1 VLVAAAYIKGRVL
14 SLPLQQQR
22 QELLRRGTISSLLV
36 VAMALMLAVLGMVL
50 GLVMASSLLL
60 RWNEVQYSRRRGLP
74 PGTMGWPLFG
84 ENTEFL
90 KQGPSFM
97 RARRLRLVGFSWLTR
112 TTWHFPSCPVSQ
124 RKSSACASPF

>member
-1 VLVAAAYIKGRVL
+1 
-14 SLPLQQQR
+14 
-22 QELLRRGTISSLLV
+22 
-36 VAMALMLAVLGMVL
+36 MALMLAVLGMVL

-112 TTWHFPSCPVSQ
+112 TTWHFPS
-124 RKSSACASPF
+124 ACLFLPRFSKEKQCLCFPLLKHHLISLIIILLLLNK